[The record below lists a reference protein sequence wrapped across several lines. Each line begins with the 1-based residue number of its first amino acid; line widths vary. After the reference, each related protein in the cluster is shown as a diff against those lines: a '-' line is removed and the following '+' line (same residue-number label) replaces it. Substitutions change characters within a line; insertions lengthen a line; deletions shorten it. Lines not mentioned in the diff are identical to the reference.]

1 MKYLP
6 YLILLLTF
14 LNAVTTGMAQ
24 SKAKATLFFREDWKE
39 VAASTPVTQDHIA
52 NPDVLLSL
60 YGPSRDSI
68 RKSNHPQI
76 PNDPFYLWSGEC
88 TSNWAVGLRHR
99 NQLVDLTGDAKVKW
113 RAKQSG
119 FRQLR
124 IILKLADGTW
134 LVSDQSDGYSED
146 WREKEFRIAGIQWRK
161 LNIENVTEGNWAAK
175 PDLTQVAEVGFTD
188 LMGGGGT
195 PASSRLDW
203 IEVYGVPVKQ
213 K

>member
-1 MKYLP
+1 MKSILYLACVVVSVHA
-6 YLILLLTF
+6 I
-14 LNAVTTGMAQ
+14 TTGMAQ
-24 SKAKATLFFREDWKE
+24 SKAALFFREDWKE

-52 NPDVLLSL
+52 NPDVLLAL

-88 TSNWAVGLRHR
+88 TGNWAVALRHR
-99 NQLVDLTGDAKVKW
+99 NQFVDLTGDAKIKW
-113 RAKQSG
+113 RSKQSG

-124 IILKLADGTW
+124 IILKLADGSW
-134 LVSDQSDGYSED
+134 IVSDQSDGYTED
-146 WREKEFRIAGIQWRK
+146 WREKEFRIADIQWRK
-161 LNIENVTEGNWAAK
+161 LNIESVTEGNWVPK
-175 PDLTQVAEVGFTD
+175 PDLSKISEVGFTD
-188 LMGGGGT
+188 LMAGGGT

-203 IEVYGVPVKQ
+203 MEVYGIPVKQ